1 MFAVSNWRKLFN
13 FQEALV
19 TKRSVRLEV
28 QLIVLMMN
36 GKESSSLYR
45 LAHDSKRLFIL
56 GSNLRSFNEEK
67 KASSR
72 SQVAQLPD
80 LSGIRTR

>member
-19 TKRSVRLEV
+19 TKHSVHLEV

-45 LAHDSKRLFIL
+45 LAHDSKHLFIL
-56 GSNLRSFNEEK
+56 EAQIHIPSMGK

-72 SQVAQLPD
+72 S
-80 LSGIRTR
+80 